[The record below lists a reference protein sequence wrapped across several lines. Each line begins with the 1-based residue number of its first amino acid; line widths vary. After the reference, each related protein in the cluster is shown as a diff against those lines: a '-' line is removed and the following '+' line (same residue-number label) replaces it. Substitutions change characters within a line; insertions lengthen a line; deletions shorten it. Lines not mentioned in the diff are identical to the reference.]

1 MATTA
6 TNGSINAPL
15 RGSKRTTLEGGVRVP
30 FLVKWP
36 GKLPAGKVYE
46 QPVIQLDATRT
57 ALEAAG
63 IDAAGD
69 VKLEGV
75 DLLPYLSGTENGT
88 PHEALFWRFGPQMA
102 VRKGD
107 WKLVKYDPVVDGGK
121 KGATD
126 ARLYN
131 LADDIGETNNVIAAE
146 PEKAQELQAAWD
158 EWNKS
163 NVPPLWGQNE
173 DGKKK
178 GPGKGK
184 AKRRAAVA
192 K

>member
-1 MATTA
+1 M
-6 TNGSINAPL
+6 
-15 RGSKRTTLEGGVRVP
+15 P
-30 FLVKWP
+30 FVVKWP
-36 GKLPAGKVYE
+36 GKLPPGEVYE

-63 IDAAGD
+63 IDTAKD
-69 VKLEGV
+69 NKLEGV
-75 DLLPYLSGTENGT
+75 DLLPYLSGAENGT
-88 PHEALFWRFGPQMA
+88 PHEALFWRFGLQMA

-131 LADDIGETNNVIAAE
+131 LVDDIAEKNNVIAEE
-146 PEKAQELQAAWD
+146 PEKAKELQAAWD

-178 GPGKGK
+178 GQDKGK
-184 AKRRAAVA
+184 AKRRAATT